1 MSSTERGSRAG
12 SGQPIELK
20 QTQPGK
26 IASGERR
33 GHGERVCGD
42 EVKQI
47 QSGEMAVTELRS
59 RGERFRG
66 DELNRPHSSLDGLT
80 PYEFANRFGKDHK
93 VNRANL

>member
-12 SGQPIELK
+12 RGQPIELK

-26 IASGERR
+26 IASSERP
-33 GHGERVCGD
+33 GSGERVRGD

-66 DELNRPHSSLDGLT
+66 DELNRPHLDGLT
-80 PYEFANRFGKDHK
+80 PNKFCKPVREGSQSEQG
-93 VNRANL
+93 

>member
-1 MSSTERGSRAG
+1 LVDQLRYAFGELWWTRFC
-12 SGQPIELK
+12 QPIELK

-59 RGERFRG
+59 RGERFRS

-80 PYEFANRFGKDHK
+80 HTSLHTVRE
-93 VNRANL
+93 